1 MTPGPAVAAP
11 AVARAGGDV
20 LEAPGR
26 ATADASLLDAV
37 ADLRRD
43 VAATRLILPIRGY
56 RAAER
61 LRKRLLD
68 QLDDHLLPRLRE
80 LSAPA
85 VVVVAGSTGAGKSTL
100 VNSLLG
106 EEVSAAG
113 VLRPT
118 TREPVLVHHPADGEL
133 LAAHPLLD
141 ILDVKVHDAVPRGLT
156 IVDAP
161 DLDSLLAS
169 NRETAA
175 RLLDA
180 ADLWVFLTT
189 AARYGDALPWE
200 VLAQAAERGVSMAMV
215 LNRVPPAALATIR
228 ADLMGRLRERGM
240 GTVPLFLVPDLGPH
254 QGMLEPTL
262 VAPIRRWLAMV
273 AGPDRAR
280 SVILRTQKGT
290 LRRLQPWVAELAD
303 AVQAQVDARPAL
315 ERLVADA
322 VADPADHAGR
332 SVVAGGMAA
341 GAIRAQWAAGTTR
354 PGPLADSWTSR
365 RGRPARDAVLAGLA
379 DELVATVAAALAGSR
394 RGGEASLA
402 YALQTTKT
410 PGAAA
415 VPAHPVDPGEPAAG
429 PVGSVDTAD
438 AVDAVDAGPTPVP
451 TPEQAAADWLS
462 AARAAVPALLGATD
476 RKVSRGAARLAKGIG
491 EDGIGT
497 LVALAAAGLG
507 GAASALITMVGAP
520 TTGVVATLREDLAR
534 RAGEQARAA
543 AVPALAFLADPALA
557 DDASAALR
565 LRFAVLKGLR

>member
-1 MTPGPAVAAP
+1 MTPAPGSAATAP
-11 AVARAGGDV
+11 ARAGGDV
-20 LEAPGR
+20 ADGEPRGS
-26 ATADASLLDAV
+26 ADASLLDAV

-43 VAATRLILPIRGY
+43 VEATRLILPIRGY

-106 EEVSAAG
+106 AEVSAAG

-118 TREPVLVHHPADGEL
+118 TREPVLVHHPADAEL
-133 LAAHPLLD
+133 LAAHPLLE

-180 ADLWVFLTT
+180 ADLWIFLTT
-189 AARYGDALPWE
+189 AARYGDALPWD
-200 VLAQAAERGVSMAMV
+200 VLGQAAERGVSMAMV

-254 QGMLEPTL
+254 QGLLDPAL

-303 AVQAQVDARPAL
+303 AVQAQVEARPAL
-315 ERLVADA
+315 ERLATDA
-322 VADPADHAGR
+322 VADPADHAAR

-341 GAIRAQWAAGTTR
+341 GGVRAQWSAATTR
-354 PGPLADSWTSR
+354 PGALAGSWTSR
-365 RGRPARDAVLAGLA
+365 RGREERARVLAALA
-379 DELVATVAAALAGSR
+379 DELLTTVAAALAGSR
-394 RGGEASLA
+394 RGGEAALA
-402 YALQTTKT
+402 YALQTAGT

-415 VPAHPVDPGEPAAG
+415 VPAHPGADDPATAA
-429 PVGSVDTAD
+429 D
-438 AVDAVDAGPTPVP
+438 VP
-451 TPEQAAADWLS
+451 TPEQAAADWLGG
-462 AARAAVPALLGATD
+462 ARAAVRELTGSGD
-476 RKVSRGAARLAKGIG
+476 RKVSRAAQRLVTAVG
-491 EDGIGT
+491 EDGVGT
-497 LVALAAAGLG
+497 LLALAAAGLG
-507 GAASALITMVGAP
+507 GAASALISLVGAP
-520 TTGVVATLREDLAR
+520 TTGLVAGLRQDLAA
-534 RAGEQARAA
+534 RAAEQARASA
-543 AVPALAFLADPALA
+543 APAVAFLRSPALR

>member
-1 MTPGPAVAAP
+1 MTPGPGVAAP
-11 AVARAGGDV
+11 AVARDRGDV
-20 LEAPGR
+20 TAEPGHG
-26 ATADASLLDAV
+26 TADASLLDAV
-37 ADLRRD
+37 TDLRRD
-43 VAATRLILPIRGY
+43 VAATRLILPLRGY

-133 LAAHPLLD
+133 LAAHPLLE

-156 IVDAP
+156 VVDAP

-189 AARYGDALPWE
+189 AARYGDALPWD
-200 VLAQAAERGVSMAMV
+200 VLGQAAERGVSMAMV
-215 LNRVPPAALATIR
+215 LNRVPPPALTTIR
-228 ADLMGRLRERGM
+228 ADLMGRLRKRGM

-254 QGMLEPTL
+254 QGMLDPAL

-315 ERLVADA
+315 EKLVDDA

-341 GAIRAQWAAGTTR
+341 GAIRAAWAAATTR
-354 PGPLADSWTSR
+354 PGPLAESWTSR
-365 RGRPARDAVLAGLA
+365 RGREARDRVLSGLA
-379 DELVATVAAALAGSR
+379 DELVATVGAALAGSR
-394 RGGEASLA
+394 RGGEAALA
-402 YALQTTKT
+402 YVLQTTTT

-415 VPAHPVDPGEPAAG
+415 VPAHPDPEAGVIG
-429 PVGSVDTAD
+429 PVPA
-438 AVDAVDAGPTPVP
+438 
-451 TPEQAAADWLS
+451 PEQAAAEWLA
-462 AARAAVPALLGATD
+462 AARAAVPTLTGAAD
-476 RKVSRGAARLAKGIG
+476 RKVARGAARLVKGIG
-491 EDGIGT
+491 EAGVGT
-497 LVALAAAGLG
+497 LLALAAAGLG

-534 RAGEQARAA
+534 RAADQARAA
-543 AVPALAFLADPALA
+543 AAPAHAFLASPALQ

-565 LRFAVLKGLR
+565 LRFAVLRGLR

>member
-11 AVARAGGDV
+11 AVARAGGDA
-20 LEAPGR
+20 LEDPGR

-341 GAIRAQWAAGTTR
+341 GAIRAQWAAATTR

-415 VPAHPVDPGEPAAG
+415 VPAHPVDPGESVG
-429 PVGSVDTAD
+429 PVVT
-438 AVDAVDAGPTPVP
+438 VDAGPPPVP
-451 TPEQAAADWLS
+451 SPEQAAADWLG

-476 RKVSRGAARLAKGIG
+476 RKVSRGATRLAKGIG

-534 RAGEQARAA
+534 RAAEQARAA
-543 AVPALAFLADPALA
+543 AAPALAFLADPALA